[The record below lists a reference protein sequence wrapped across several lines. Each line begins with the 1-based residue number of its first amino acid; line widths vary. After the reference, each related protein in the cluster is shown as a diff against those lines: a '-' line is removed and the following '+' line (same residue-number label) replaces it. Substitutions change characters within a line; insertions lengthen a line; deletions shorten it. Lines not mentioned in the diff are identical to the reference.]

1 MKPLPLS
8 LVADWVKGRLVNAS
22 GNEIVLD
29 VRTDSRKVRQGDL
42 FVALKG
48 ERFDGHD
55 FVSDAVQKGA
65 VAAIVAR
72 QLPLSVP
79 QIIVADTLRALGELA
94 ASYLRQLRAERTW
107 SCVIAVTG
115 SSGKTTTKTMIASIV
130 REVMPTVASPE
141 SFKSSCRR

>member
-79 QIIVADTLRALGELA
+79 QIIVADPLR
-94 ASYLRQLRAERTW
+94 
-107 SCVIAVTG
+107 
-115 SSGKTTTKTMIASIV
+115 
-130 REVMPTVASPE
+130 
-141 SFKSSCRR
+141 